1 MSNQM
6 TTPPDNME
14 LKTQQPQDEPQLWR
28 NIGQREAFWSSLFAN
43 LREAF
48 FPVKRAPL
56 QLQSKP
62 IPVAD
67 PFAEES
73 LWISVRN
80 DFRDLFFPAK
90 LPPLVLES
98 HEIAVRDPLAP
109 TRDRQSSMISG
120 VVHAVLLAMI
130 IAFSIWHPKHP
141 EVVKV
146 LQKADFDISPFTPET
161 PKGMQAMGGGGG
173 GGDRDI
179 LQAAKGKLPKI
190 DKVQITPPD
199 EIIRN
204 DHPKLAVAPTVVIP
218 PDIKIPNNNMPNLG
232 DPMTTVK
239 GPASNGNGAAG
250 GIGSGKSGGIGSGT
264 GAGMGPGQGG
274 GYGGGVMR
282 VGNGVTPPVA
292 VYTVDPDFS
301 PEARRAH
308 YSGTVA
314 VQIVVDAN
322 GLPKDPRV
330 VRPLGMGLDEKALEA
345 VKQYRFKPAMYQG
358 RPVPVAMV
366 VDVDFNIFGS

>member
-1 MSNQM
+1 MSNHVM
-6 TTPPDNME
+6 PPPDLTE
-14 LKTQQPQDEPQLWR
+14 PKTQQSQDEPQLWR
-28 NIGQREAFWSSLFAN
+28 NIGQREAFWSSLYAN

-80 DFRDLFFPAK
+80 DFRDLLFPAK
-90 LPPLVLES
+90 LPPLQLES

-109 TRDRQSSMISG
+109 TRDRQSSIISG

-146 LQKADFDISPFTPET
+146 LQKADFDISPFIPET

-204 DHPKLAVAPTVVIP
+204 DHPKLAVAPTVVMP
-218 PDIKIPNNNMPNLG
+218 TDIKIPNNNMPNLG
-232 DPMTTVK
+232 DPLTTVK

-250 GIGSGKSGGIGSGT
+250 GIGSGKSGGVGSGT
-264 GAGMGPGQGG
+264 GAGLGPGQGS
-274 GYGGGVMR
+274 GYGGGVMQ
-282 VGNGVTPPVA
+282 VGRGVTPPVEIFH
-292 VYTVDPDFS
+292 VDAEFTD
-301 PEARRAH
+301 EARRAH
-308 YSGTVA
+308 FVGVA
-314 VQIVVDAN
+314 VVGLIVDSN
-322 GLPKDPRV
+322 GLPQNIHI
-330 VRPLGMGLDEKALEA
+330 VRPLGMGLDEKAMEA
-345 VKQYRFKPAMYQG
+345 VKQFRYKPATYQG
-358 RPVPVAMV
+358 RPVAVHLNEEV
-366 VDVDFNIFGS
+366 EFNIFGS

>member
-1 MSNQM
+1 MAADQKEPK
-6 TTPPDNME
+6 TP
-14 LKTQQPQDEPQLWR
+14 QSQDEPQLWST
-28 NIGQREAFWSSLFAN
+28 IDQREAFWPSLFAN

-62 IPVAD
+62 VPVAD

-73 LWISVRN
+73 LWVSVRN
-80 DFRDLFFPAK
+80 DFRDLLFPAK
-90 LPPLVLES
+90 LPPLQLES

-109 TRDRQSSMISG
+109 TQDRQSSIISG
-120 VVHAVLLAMI
+120 VVHAVLLAGI
-130 IAFSIWHPKHP
+130 IALSIWHPKRA
-141 EVVKV
+141 VVAEAPKQV
-146 LQKADFDISPFTPET
+146 FNISPFMPET

-173 GGDRDI
+173 GGDRD
-179 LQAAKGKLPKI
+179 LVQAAKGKLPPIAKTQF
-190 DKVQITPPD
+190 VPPD

-204 DHPKLAVAPTVVIP
+204 DHPKLTAAPTVVMP
-218 PDIKIPNNNMPNLG
+218 ADVKIPNNTMPNIG
-232 DPMTTVK
+232 DPLTTVK
-239 GPASNGNGAAG
+239 GPASNGTGAAG

-264 GAGMGPGQGG
+264 GAGLGPGQGS

-282 VGNGVTPPVA
+282 VGNGVTPPVPI
-292 VYTVDPDFS
+292 YTVDPDFS

-308 YSGTVA
+308 YAGTVA
-314 VQIVVDAN
+314 VQIIVDTN

-330 VRPLGMGLDEKALEA
+330 VRALGMGLDEKALDA

-358 RPVPVAMV
+358 RAVPVAMV